1 MPIEMPVYV
10 GARLAQWHRSYS
22 SFTIGE
28 LLAKA
33 RRRLTR
39 PLFLAYREI
48 LVAAF
53 HARNILRGSAP
64 IRAEAGSVS
73 FRLMPTGAVA
83 FDIWSGLRFERPEL
97 EFILKMLEPG
107 MTFFDIGANVGV
119 FSVAAGK
126 TMEALQGAIY
136 AFEPCPATFAV
147 LEKNLQ
153 ENELAGVH
161 AHGLAVSE
169 RSGEASLYVNAAMKD
184 GLNSLEDPSHGDAEV
199 VGRVAVRVT
208 TLDEFIVEHDIPGV
222 DVMKVDV
229 EGAELLVFRG
239 ARGLLAR
246 EDAPLI
252 LYEGYSWCTAGFH
265 YHPVEIMWLL
275 EAMGYEIF
283 VLDSSS
289 GRVRLREPGESYDQ
303 MVVAVKPSHR
313 QYAAVAAAGRT
324 GGKG

>member
-22 SFTIGE
+22 SFTFGE

-39 PLFLAYREI
+39 PLFLAYRHV

-53 HARNILRGSAP
+53 HARNILKRSAP
-64 IRAEAGSVS
+64 IHAEAGTVS
-73 FRLMPTGAVA
+73 FRLMPQGAVA

-126 TMEALQGAIY
+126 TLQATQSRIY
-136 AFEPCPATFAV
+136 AFEPCPATFAI
-147 LEKNLQ
+147 LEKNLH
-153 ENELAGVH
+153 EN
-161 AHGLAVSE
+161 GLTSVRAYSMAVSE

-199 VGRVAVRVT
+199 VGTVAVRAT
-208 TLDEFIVEHDIPGV
+208 TLDEFIAEHDIPGV

-275 EAMGYEIF
+275 ETLGYEIF
-283 VLDSSS
+283 VLDAASR
-289 GRVRLREPGESYDQ
+289 RVRQRNPGESYDQ
-303 MVVAVKPSHR
+303 MVVAAKPTHR
-313 QYAAVAAAGRT
+313 RYAAVAAEGPKR
-324 GGKG
+324 

>member
-10 GARLAQWHRSYS
+10 GARLAQWHRSYAS
-22 SFTIGE
+22 LTVRE

-39 PLFLAYREI
+39 PLFLAYRRI
-48 LVAAF
+48 LVATF
-53 HARNILRGSAP
+53 RLRNILKRAAP
-64 IRAEAGSVS
+64 IQAEAGAAS
-73 FRLMPTGAVA
+73 FCLVPEGAVA
-83 FDIWSGLRFERPEL
+83 FDMWSGLRFERREL
-97 EFILKMLEPG
+97 EFILRMLQPG
-107 MTFFDIGANVGV
+107 MTFFDIGANIGV

-126 TMEALQGAIY
+126 AMPEAQGSIY
-136 AFEPCPATFAV
+136 AFEPCPATFAI

-161 AHGLAVSE
+161 AQCLAVSE
-169 RSGEASLYVNAAMKD
+169 RRGEARLYVNAAMKD
-184 GLNSLEDPSHGDAEV
+184 GLNSLEDPSHADAEV
-199 VGRVAVRVT
+199 VGTVAVRVT
-208 TLDEFIVEHDIPGV
+208 TLDEFIAEHEIPSV

-246 EDAPLI
+246 ANAPLI

-275 EAMGYEIF
+275 EGFGYEIF
-283 VLDSSS
+283 VLDAASD
-289 GRVRLREPGESYDQ
+289 RARQRIPGESYDH
-303 MVVAVKPSHR
+303 MVVAVKPSHPR
-313 QYAAVAAAGRT
+313 YAAVAADGA
-324 GGKG
+324 KG

>member
-1 MPIEMPVYV
+1 MPIEMPLYV
-10 GARLAQWHRSYS
+10 GARLAQWHRSYAS
-22 SFTIGE
+22 LTLRE
-28 LLAKA
+28 LLGKT

-39 PLFLAYREI
+39 PLFLAYRQI
-48 LVAAF
+48 LIAAF
-53 HARNILRGSAP
+53 HLRNVLKRTAP
-64 IRAEAGSVS
+64 IQAEAGAVS
-73 FRLMPTGAVA
+73 FRLAPKGAVA

-97 EFILKMLEPG
+97 EFILRMLQPG

-126 TMEALQGAIY
+126 AMEEAQGSIY
-136 AFEPCPATFAV
+136 AFEPCPATFAI

-161 AHGLAVSE
+161 AQCVALSE
-169 RSGEASLYVNAAMKD
+169 RSGAASLYVNAAMKD

-199 VGRVAVRVT
+199 VGTVAVRVT
-208 TLDEFIVEHDIPGV
+208 TLDEFIAEHEIPSV

-246 EDAPLI
+246 ANAPLI

-275 EAMGYEIF
+275 ETFGYEIF
-283 VLDSSS
+283 VLDAAS
-289 GRVRLREPGESYDQ
+289 GRVRRREPGETYDH
-303 MVVAVKPSHR
+303 MVVAVKPSHPR
-313 QYAAVAAAGRT
+313 YTEATADGA
-324 GGKG
+324 KG

>member
-10 GARLAQWHRSYS
+10 GARLAQWRRSYAS
-22 SFTIGE
+22 LTFGK
-28 LLAKA
+28 LLVKA

-39 PLFLAYREI
+39 PLFLAYRQV

-53 HARNILRGSAP
+53 HARNVLRGSAP
-64 IRAEAGSVS
+64 IQAEAGAVA
-73 FRLMPTGAVA
+73 FRLVPRGAVA

-97 EFILKMLEPG
+97 EFILRMLEPG

-119 FSVAAGK
+119 FSVAAGRS
-126 TMEALQGAIY
+126 LQETQSSIY
-136 AFEPCPATFAV
+136 AFEPCPATFAI
-147 LEKNLQ
+147 LEKNLH
-153 ENELAGVH
+153 ENGLASVR
-161 AHGLAVSE
+161 AQCMAVSE
-169 RSGEASLYVNAAMKD
+169 QSGEASLYVNAAMKD

-199 VGRVAVRVT
+199 VGTVAVRVT
-208 TLDEFIVEHDIPGV
+208 TLDEFVAEKSISRV

-275 EAMGYEIF
+275 EAFGYEIF
-283 VLDSSS
+283 VLDNGS
-289 GRVRLREPGESYDQ
+289 GRVRHRKPAESYDQ

-313 QYAAVAAAGRT
+313 RYAAVAAEGAEG
-324 GGKG
+324 

>member
-10 GARLAQWHRSYS
+10 GARLARWHRSYS
-22 SFTIGE
+22 SFTFGE

-39 PLFLAYREI
+39 PLFLGYRQV

-53 HARNILRGSAP
+53 HARNFLKGMAP

-73 FRLMPTGAVA
+73 FQLMPEGAVA
-83 FDIWSGLRFERPEL
+83 FDIWSGLRFERPEV

-107 MTFFDIGANVGV
+107 MTFFDIGANIGV

-126 TMEALQGAIY
+126 TLQETQSSIY
-136 AFEPCPATFAV
+136 AFEPCPATFAI

-153 ENELAGVH
+153 ENGLAGVR
-161 AHGLAVSE
+161 AYSLAVSE

-199 VGRVAVRVT
+199 VGTVAVRVT
-208 TLDEFIVEHDIPGV
+208 TLDEFIAKHEIPSV

-239 ARGLLAR
+239 ARGLLSR

-275 EAMGYEIF
+275 EALGFEIF
-283 VLDSSS
+283 VLDATS
-289 GRVRLREPGESYDQ
+289 GRVRQREPGESYDQ
-303 MVVAVKPSHR
+303 MVVAVKPTHR
-313 QYAAVAAAGRT
+313 RYAAVAAHGAKR
-324 GGKG
+324 

>member
-10 GARLAQWHRSYS
+10 GARLAQWHRSYAS
-22 SFTIGE
+22 LTMRE
-28 LLAKA
+28 LLGKA

-39 PLFLAYREI
+39 PLFLAYRQV

-53 HARNILRGSAP
+53 HLRNILKRAAP
-64 IRAEAGSVS
+64 IPADAGAVS
-73 FRLMPTGAVA
+73 FRLVPKGAVA
-83 FDIWSGLRFERPEL
+83 FDLWSELRFERPEL
-97 EFILKMLEPG
+97 EFILKMLQPG

-126 TMEALQGAIY
+126 AMPESQGSIY
-136 AFEPCPATFAV
+136 AFEPCPTTFAI

-161 AHGLAVSE
+161 AQCVAVSE

-199 VGRVAVRVT
+199 VATVPVRVT
-208 TLDEFIVEHDIPGV
+208 TLDEFIVEHDIPRV
-222 DVMKVDV
+222 EVMKVDV

-246 EDAPLI
+246 ADAPLI

-275 EAMGYEIF
+275 ETFGYEIL
-283 VLDSSS
+283 VLDAAS
-289 GRVRLREPGESYDQ
+289 GRVRQRIPGESYDH
-303 MVVAVKPSHR
+303 MVVAVKPSHPR
-313 QYAAVAAAGRT
+313 YAEVAADGA
-324 GGKG
+324 KV

>member
-22 SFTIGE
+22 SLTFGE

-39 PLFLAYREI
+39 PLFLAYRRV

-53 HARNILRGSAP
+53 HARNILKRSAP
-64 IRAEAGSVS
+64 IRAEAGEVS
-73 FRLMPTGAVA
+73 FRLMPEGAVA
-83 FDIWSGLRFERPEL
+83 FDMWSGLRFERPEL

-107 MTFFDIGANVGV
+107 MTFFDIGANIGV
-119 FSVAAGK
+119 FSVAAGRS
-126 TMEALQGAIY
+126 LQETQSSIY
-136 AFEPCPATFAV
+136 AFEPCPATFAI

-161 AHGLAVSE
+161 GQCLAVSE
-169 RSGEASLYVNAAMKD
+169 RSGAASLYVNAEMKD

-199 VGRVAVRVT
+199 VGTVPVRVT
-208 TLDEFIVEHDIPGV
+208 TLDEFIVEHEIPAV

-239 ARGLLAR
+239 ARVLLAR
-246 EDAPLI
+246 ADAPLI

-275 EAMGYEIF
+275 EGFGYEIF
-283 VLDSSS
+283 VLDTAS
-289 GRVRLREPGESYDQ
+289 GRVRLRNSGESYDQ
-303 MVVAVKPSHR
+303 MVVAVKPTHR
-313 QYAAVAAAGRT
+313 RYAAVAADGA
-324 GGKG
+324 KG

>member
-10 GARLAQWHRSYS
+10 GARLAQWHRSYAS
-22 SFTIGE
+22 LTVRE
-28 LLAKA
+28 LLRKA

-39 PLFLAYREI
+39 PLFLAYRQI
-48 LVAAF
+48 LIVAF
-53 HARNILRGSAP
+53 HLRNILKRAAP
-64 IRAEAGSVS
+64 IQAEAGAVS
-73 FRLMPTGAVA
+73 FRLVPKGAVA

-97 EFILKMLEPG
+97 EFILKVLQPG
-107 MTFFDIGANVGV
+107 MTFFDIGVNVGV

-126 TMEALQGAIY
+126 AMSESQGSIY
-136 AFEPCPATFAV
+136 AFEPCPATFAI

-153 ENELAGVH
+153 ENELTVVH
-161 AHGLAVSE
+161 AQCLAVSE
-169 RSGEASLYVNAAMKD
+169 RSGAASLYVNAAMKD

-199 VGRVAVRVT
+199 VGTVPVRVT
-208 TLDEFIVEHDIPGV
+208 TLDEFIVEHDIPRV

-239 ARGLLAR
+239 ARSLLAR
-246 EDAPLI
+246 ADAPLI

-275 EAMGYEIF
+275 ETFGYEIF
-283 VLDSSS
+283 VLDAAS
-289 GRVRLREPGESYDQ
+289 GRVRQRKPGESYDQ
-303 MVVAVKPSHR
+303 MVVAVKPTHR
-313 QYAAVAAAGRT
+313 RYAAVTAG

>member
-10 GARLAQWHRSYS
+10 GARLAEWHRSYA
-22 SFTIGE
+22 SFTFGE
-28 LLAKA
+28 LLGKA
-33 RRRLTR
+33 RGRLTR
-39 PLFLAYREI
+39 PLFLAYRQV
-48 LVAAF
+48 LVAGF
-53 HARNILRGSAP
+53 RTRNVLKRAAP
-64 IRAEAGSVS
+64 IHAQAGAVS
-73 FRLMPTGAVA
+73 FRLVPEGAVA

-119 FSVAAGK
+119 FSIAAGK

-136 AFEPCPATFAV
+136 AFEPCPTTFAM
-147 LEKNLQ
+147 LEKNLR
-153 ENELAGVH
+153 ENGLAGIH
-161 AHGLAVSE
+161 AECVAVSE
-169 RSGEASLYVNAAMKD
+169 RSGEASLYVNGAMKD

-199 VGRVAVRVT
+199 VGTVPVHVT
-208 TLDEFIVEHDIPGV
+208 TLDEFIAKHEIPCV

-246 EDAPLI
+246 TDAPLI

-275 EAMGYEIF
+275 EGFGYEIF
-283 VLDSSS
+283 VLDSAS
-289 GRVRLREPGESYDQ
+289 GRVRQREPGESYDH
-303 MVVAVKPSHR
+303 MVVAVKTTNR
-313 QYAAVAAAGRT
+313 QYAAVAAAG
-324 GGKG
+324 GKG